1 MWDLN
6 HDHRIE
12 RKRIKRKQLIILI
25 FLLKGVYM
33 LTKRILLKS
42 LVSFYKLKALVLF
55 KFLLRKAYQNKYYL
69 KGKLF
74 CFFIIKNKVFN

>member
-74 CFFIIKNKVFN
+74 YFFRIKN

>member
-69 KGKLF
+69 KGKVL
-74 CFFIIKNKVFN
+74 ILEKVKN

>member
-74 CFFIIKNKVFN
+74 CFFRIKNKVFN

>member
-55 KFLLRKAYQNKYYL
+55 KFLLRKAYQNIYYL
-69 KGKLF
+69 KGKVFLF
-74 CFFIIKNKVFN
+74 F